1 MIIAGERVGD
11 FSAAASQMSAI
22 EHEEGEQCRE
32 EGKAFPGHV
41 SCKGGLLLR
50 NHRRKE
56 NHGHWSSQ

>member
-32 EGKAFPGHV
+32 EGKAFPGYV

-50 NHRRKE
+50 NH
-56 NHGHWSSQ
+56 